1 LLGILSFERPKGAVR
16 VDSVTYYRRCCGRV
30 SFVPGKRMGFL
41 NLRQLSRSAS
51 VLDLYLGRVRLDDV
65 VDVMFCGLSSQI
77 TTHEA

>member
-1 LLGILSFERPKGAVR
+1 
-16 VDSVTYYRRCCGRV
+16 
-30 SFVPGKRMGFL
+30 MGFL

-65 VDVMFCGLSSQI
+65 VDVIFCGLSSQI